1 VNRSASK
8 GGRGWIN
15 APVRHPWL
23 TFLVVVVV
31 AVIILVLAWDWNWF
45 KGPVE
50 RRVEAATGREFR
62 IGGDLDVD
70 LGLAPRISAERL
82 RLGNAEWSGIAD
94 MARAERLEFRIRLWP
109 LLRGRVEL
117 PELLL
122 ASPRVLLER
131 GPDGAGN
138 WMFDPDESGD
148 SRWELRL
155 GRAVI
160 ESGALRYLDAANE
173 TDILVGI
180 ASSPEG
186 SRTVADLSAV
196 ATAGGST
203 AGAVDPEAGATADD
217 DANAGDGAAGEAS
230 RQGAA
235 VRNPDVFVSG
245 GGTWEGNEFTL
256 EGSGE
261 SPLELMDTE
270 APYRVDVRARA
281 GATRAHA
288 RGTLLDPLRL
298 RDFDLQFELAGQDLE
313 DLFPL
318 VGVALPPTP
327 PYRLEGRLTREI
339 DGQRSTWH
347 YDDFTGVVGESD
359 LGGNAAFT
367 TGGERPLLEGDLHS
381 SLLDFDDLGGF
392 IGAPPD
398 GDGEESTNPE
408 LASHAQQ
415 RRAQGRILPDH
426 PYELGKLRSMDADV
440 RLKATRINSPVLP
453 LDDMD
458 AHLVLEA
465 GLLRLDP
472 LDFGVAGGT
481 IRSTVRMDARQDA
494 IRTDADINAAG
505 LDLSDLLPDVELLQ
519 NAVGRVSGHA
529 RLAGNGNSIARM
541 LGSADGEVA
550 LGTGHGSISNLVMEL
565 AGIDL
570 AEAIKYKLGEDRMIP
585 IRCAFADFE
594 VTGGVMEARSLAF
607 DTTDTILVGE
617 GSIDLGAERLDLT
630 IRPRPKDRSL
640 LAFRTPL
647 LVQGSFLDPDLGLDP
662 GPIALRA
669 AVALTLGSIAPP
681 AALLATLELGPGEDS
696 SCGGEYAH

>member
-1 VNRSASK
+1 MTA
-8 GGRGWIN
+8 
-15 APVRHPWL
+15 L
-23 TFLVVVVV
+23 
-31 AVIILVLAWDWNWF
+31 AVLVLAIVVLVLLWDWNWF

-50 RRVEAATGREFR
+50 RRVEAATGREFE

-70 LGLAPRISAERL
+70 LGLVPTIRADRL
-82 RLGNAEWSGIAD
+82 RLGNADWSEQAD
-94 MARAERLEFRIRLWP
+94 MARAERLEFKLALLP

-117 PELLL
+117 PELHLD
-122 ASPRVLLER
+122 SPRILLER
-131 GPDGAGN
+131 GAEGTGN
-138 WMFDPDESGD
+138 WTFDLEDKGE
-148 SRWELRL
+148 SRWELRP
-155 GRAVI
+155 GRAVV
-160 ESGALRYLDAANE
+160 EAGALRYLDAAND

-180 ASSPEG
+180 ASTPEG
-186 SRTVADLSAV
+186 SRTVADLSAIDTAPDRAA
-196 ATAGGST
+196 ATAGE
-203 AGAVDPEAGATADD
+203 DR
-217 DANAGDGAAGEAS
+217 GDGDAAG
-230 RQGAA
+230 RAA
-235 VRNPDVFVSG
+235 VENPDIFISG

-256 EGSGE
+256 EGNGE
-261 SPLELMDTE
+261 SPLELMETE
-270 APYRVDVRARA
+270 APYRIDVRARA

-327 PYRLEGRLTREI
+327 PYRLDGRLTREL
-339 DGQRSTWH
+339 DGPRSIWH

-359 LGGNAAFT
+359 LGGDAAFT
-367 TGGERPLLEGDLHS
+367 TGGERPFLQADLHS
-381 SLLDFDDLGGF
+381 SRLDFDDLAGF

-398 GDGEESTNPE
+398 DSDGETTNPE
-408 LASHAQQ
+408 LAAHARE
-415 RRAQGRILPDH
+415 RRAQGRLLPDH

-440 RLKATRINSPVLP
+440 RLKASRINSPMLP

-481 IRSTVRMDARQDA
+481 IRSTIRMDARQDA

-505 LDLSDLLPDVELLQ
+505 LDLAHLLPDVEMLQ

-529 RLAGNGNSIARM
+529 TVGGNGNSIARM

-550 LGTGHGSISNLVMEL
+550 LGTGRGSISNLVMEL
-565 AGIDL
+565 SGIDL
-570 AEAIKYKLGEDRMIP
+570 AEIIKFKLGGDRMIP

-594 VTGGVMEARSLAF
+594 VADGVMQARSLAF

-617 GSIDLGAERLDLT
+617 GSIDLGEERLDLT

-647 LVQGSFLDPDLGLDP
+647 LVRGTFLEPGFGVDP

-696 SCGGEYAH
+696 SCGGKYAQ

>member
-1 VNRSASK
+1 MRAQLTEAW
-8 GGRGWIN
+8 RIP
-15 APVRHPWL
+15 ARHPWWTAL
-23 TFLVVVVV
+23 
-31 AVIILVLAWDWNWF
+31 AVLLLAILVLVLVWDWNWF

-50 RRVEAATGREFR
+50 RRVEAATGREFD

-70 LGLAPRISAERL
+70 LGLVPLVRADQV
-82 RLGNAEWSGIAD
+82 RLGNADWSGHED
-94 MARAERLEFRIRLWP
+94 MARAERLELGIELLP
-109 LLRGRVEL
+109 LLRGTVSL
-117 PELLL
+117 PLLRL
-122 ASPRVLLER
+122 DSPRLLLER
-131 GPDGAGN
+131 GPDATGN
-138 WMFDPDESGD
+138 WIFDLDDGGE

-155 GRAVI
+155 GKAVI
-160 ESGALRYLDAANE
+160 ESGALRYLDEDNG

-180 ASSPEG
+180 ASTPDG
-186 SRTVADLSAV
+186 SRTVANLAEVTD
-196 ATAGGST
+196 G
-203 AGAVDPEAGATADD
+203 
-217 DANAGDGAAGEAS
+217 GDGAAGTRRREDDAADGDAADGEGTAS
-230 RQGAA
+230 
-235 VRNPDVFVSG
+235 PDIFVSG

-256 EGSGE
+256 EGNGE

-270 APYRVDVRARA
+270 APYRIDVQARA
-281 GATRAHA
+281 GATRARA

-327 PYRLEGRLTREI
+327 PYRLDGRLTRDIE
-339 DGQRSTWH
+339 GARSTWH
-347 YDDFTGVVGESD
+347 YNDFTGVVGESD
-359 LGGNAAFT
+359 LGGDASFT
-367 TGGERPLLEGDLHS
+367 TGGERPLLVADLHS
-381 SLLDFDDLGGF
+381 SRLDFDDLGGF
-392 IGAPPD
+392 VGAPPD
-398 GDGEESTNPE
+398 GDGEETTNPE
-408 LASHAQQ
+408 LAAHAQE
-415 RRAQGRILPDH
+415 RRAQGRVLPDH
-426 PYELGKLRSMDADV
+426 PYELSKLRSMDADV

-472 LDFGVAGGT
+472 LAFGVAGGT
-481 IRSTVRMDARQDA
+481 IRSTIRMDARQDA

-505 LDLSDLLPDVELLQ
+505 LDLAQVLPDVEMLQ

-529 RLAGNGNSIARM
+529 TLGGNGNSIARM
-541 LGSADGEVA
+541 LGSADGEVS
-550 LGTGHGSISNLVMEL
+550 LGTGRGSISNLVMEL

-570 AEAIKYKLGEDRMIP
+570 AEIIKFKLGEDRMIP

-594 VTGGVMEARSLAF
+594 VDDGVMNARALAF

-617 GSIDLGAERLDLT
+617 GSIDLGEERLDLV

-647 LVQGSFLDPDLGLDP
+647 LVQGRFLEPDLGVDP

-696 SCGGEYAH
+696 GCGGEYAH